1 MIYLTTYKNI
11 VYVHLTPPLGFD
23 VSSAER
29 GWGAELFVFIIVF
42 SIFFSTFANNNEQK

>member
-11 VYVHLTPPLGFD
+11 VYVHLTPLPIGIGT
-23 VSSAER
+23 SR